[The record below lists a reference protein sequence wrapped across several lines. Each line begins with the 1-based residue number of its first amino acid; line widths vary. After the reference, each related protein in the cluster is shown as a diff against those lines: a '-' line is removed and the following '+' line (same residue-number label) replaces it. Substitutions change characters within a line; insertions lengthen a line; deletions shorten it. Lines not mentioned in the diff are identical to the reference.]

1 MHDKS
6 EDKRMKF
13 TLLVVGRTV
22 EKHYITAIND
32 YVERTKHF
40 ISFDME
46 VIPELKNTKSLSMEQ
61 QKEKE
66 GELIL
71 KSLQAGDYLVLLDE
85 KGKEFT
91 SMQFASY
98 LEKKMHTV
106 SRRLVFVIG
115 GPYGFSEAVYQ
126 AASEKVSLS
135 KMTFSHQMVRMI
147 FAEQIYRAMT
157 IMKGEPYHHE

>member
-66 GELIL
+66 GELIS
-71 KSLQAGDYLVLLDE
+71 KALQPGDVVVLLDE
-85 KGKEFT
+85 HGKEFR
-91 SMQFASY
+91 SVEFADWMAR
-98 LEKKMHTV
+98 KMHTV
-106 SRRLVFVIG
+106 NKS
-115 GPYGFSEAVYQ
+115 GPYGFAPKIYDI
-126 AASEKVSLS
+126 AKEKISLS
-135 KMTFSHQMVRMI
+135 KMTFSHQMIRLI
-147 FAEQIYRAMT
+147 FVEQLYRAMT
-157 IMKGEPYHHE
+157 ILNNGPYHHE